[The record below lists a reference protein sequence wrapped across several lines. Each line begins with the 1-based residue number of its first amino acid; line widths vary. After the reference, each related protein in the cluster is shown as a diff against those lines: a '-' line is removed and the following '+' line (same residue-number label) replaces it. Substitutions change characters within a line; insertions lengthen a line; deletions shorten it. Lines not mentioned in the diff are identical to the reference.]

1 MSTTKPIHVT
11 PREGARIRQ
20 PNRNGRVMPADGDF
34 ISPND
39 MFYLRAIQ
47 SGDLI
52 VTEEKAEAKVAPP
65 PTAEKK

>member
-52 VTEEKAEAKVAPP
+52 VTEEKAAEPP
-65 PTAEKK
+65 KPEKK